1 MKEEQFTFYKVY
13 WDAIKD
19 EDNETVDAIV
29 TGICE
34 YMLHGTKPSIELD
47 LIAVWDDLYE
57 VLKEE
62 HARQL
67 KNPSGKTHRRNM
79 VYFTFKKGYYNKM
92 QCLSQEDSGA
102 YIRAICEYM
111 FYSKEPHDLTPQADR
126 FYRVTKLP
134 LELSRK
140 RKKAGAKGGKANGKK
155 KPKPATKTKATTEQ
169 KTDTESKQDG
179 DTTSNTET
187 VQEITTENEQ
197 TPTTTIDGDG
207 QPTTAVTE
215 QDTTVETEQITV
227 FTQGQEDN
235 SDTAQEVAAV
245 DSDKEYTLESIEE
258 FNCYGNI
265 NPNDSILKGID
276 YRELYYFVKD
286 TKEAHNLSKYKAVKM
301 YRNQCQR

>member
-34 YMLHGTKPSIELD
+34 YMLYGTKPSIELD

-62 HARQL
+62 RARQL

-102 YIRAICEYM
+102 YVRAICEYM
-111 FYSKEPHDLTPQADR
+111 FYGKEPRDLSPQADR

-134 LELSRK
+134 LELSR
-140 RKKAGAKGGKANGKK
+140 
-155 KPKPATKTKATTEQ
+155 
-169 KTDTESKQDG
+169 
-179 DTTSNTET
+179 
-187 VQEITTENEQ
+187 
-197 TPTTTIDGDG
+197 
-207 QPTTAVTE
+207 
-215 QDTTVETEQITV
+215 
-227 FTQGQEDN
+227 
-235 SDTAQEVAAV
+235 
-245 DSDKEYTLESIEE
+245 
-258 FNCYGNI
+258 
-265 NPNDSILKGID
+265 
-276 YRELYYFVKD
+276 
-286 TKEAHNLSKYKAVKM
+286 
-301 YRNQCQR
+301 